1 MNVAFDRELI
11 GPAFMQGLMGTGQ
24 PWARYDD
31 MWAGWASKVVAD
43 HLGLGSKT
51 GHPYIKHNK
60 ASNPFTNLM
69 KEYKGLEWQEDVTRF
84 LDTVQLSQAA
94 ARDAGTAYIELSWR
108 VHETLGKLNPYF
120 QRLGLAMRT
129 WVEVWREAQQGQ
141 VKFVPSRR
149 GSQATGAHAGPVAHD
164 RAARPPD
171 ARSATSRALRA
182 SV

>member
-1 MNVAFDRELI
+1 MPLRVRVR
-11 GPAFMQGLMGTGQ
+11 
-24 PWARYDD
+24 WSR
-31 MWAGWASKVVAD
+31 WAGWASKVVAD

-94 ARDAGTAYIELSWR
+94 AREAGTAYIELSWR

-120 QRLGLAMRT
+120 QVRWFPNPFFNFSLSLFGNTRSISGGG
-129 WVEVWREAQQGQ
+129 R
-141 VKFVPSRR
+141 
-149 GSQATGAHAGPVAHD
+149 AG
-164 RAARPPD
+164 
-171 ARSATSRALRA
+171 
-182 SV
+182 